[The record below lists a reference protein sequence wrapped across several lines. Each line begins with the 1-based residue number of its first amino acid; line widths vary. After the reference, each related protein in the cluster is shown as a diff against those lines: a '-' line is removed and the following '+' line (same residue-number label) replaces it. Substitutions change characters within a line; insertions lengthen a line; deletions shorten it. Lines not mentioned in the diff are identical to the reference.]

1 LGDLSVKIP
10 RLTSSQYIFSQKPLF
25 FSALCSCGFCFFLSP
40 FRSKVSCL
48 PGRRSGCNTLPL
60 PTLDSAVSFTLHIFL
75 VGRYA
80 PETDAVLLTAAQ
92 ILAVALLS
100 AASCL
105 IFPQPP
111 IHFTPNAWLGI
122 LLTAIPATSLALF
135 IQIKMQQFTSSSHTA
150 LIFAA
155 ESVFGALAAFL
166 LAGETLTRRGY
177 FGAGLVLLGILVAE
191 FTGPEKRKIIR
202 IKIR

>member
-1 LGDLSVKIP
+1 
-10 RLTSSQYIFSQKPLF
+10 
-25 FSALCSCGFCFFLSP
+25 
-40 FRSKVSCL
+40 
-48 PGRRSGCNTLPL
+48 
-60 PTLDSAVSFTLHIFL
+60 
-75 VGRYA
+75 
-80 PETDAVLLTAAQ
+80 
-92 ILAVALLS
+92 
-100 AASCL
+100 
-105 IFPQPP
+105 
-111 IHFTPNAWLGI
+111 
-122 LLTAIPATSLALF
+122 
-135 IQIKMQQFTSSSHTA
+135 MQQFTSSSHTA